1 MTDFITKLN
10 ELKKM
15 KADGQFH
22 HATYR
27 TDFARGLHIYAKEG
41 YLGNKLGFR
50 GFVYVTCFSEAL
62 YTKEQINEAY
72 DVVKNTGVSVGSY
85 GNG

>member
-1 MTDFITKLN
+1 MTL
-10 ELKKM
+10 EQLKTLM
-15 KADGQFH
+15 DRGMFH

-41 YLGNKLGFR
+41 YTGKLGFR
-50 GFVYVTCFSEAL
+50 GFEYVGCFSEACD
-62 YTKEQINEAY
+62 TKETIDVAY
-72 DVVKNTGVSVGSY
+72 EMTRKTGVSVGSY